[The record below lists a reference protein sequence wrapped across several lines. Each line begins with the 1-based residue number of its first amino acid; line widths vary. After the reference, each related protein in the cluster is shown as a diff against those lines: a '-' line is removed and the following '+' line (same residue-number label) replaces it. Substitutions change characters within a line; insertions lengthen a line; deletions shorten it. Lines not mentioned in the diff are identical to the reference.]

1 MEKNVMIVNLYV
13 AVDLAIAL
21 FALAVGC
28 FAALKAYKV
37 QEGIKGA
44 SADQRYE
51 LEKDFSLVSTVGW
64 MTLGTRILAIPLFW
78 ITVISLIP
86 AVPGAMC
93 EFGVFQAGA
102 PWSWADLGLKLFTM
116 FAFGG
121 WLFFDIIN
129 RKLKGSA
136 MMTSLSRGFVLIM
149 PLLFVDALLDI
160 SFFGGLKP
168 LVVPCCMVVY
178 SNTVPGLFN
187 VGCPFC
193 FITYQYPLLWGV
205 IAAYSVS
212 VALVIWSF
220 LFQRASNKMPEVQ
233 REISPLMRK
242 VMLACIILAIIGTVL
257 LVLQI
262 ELGAFSNV

>member
-1 MEKNVMIVNLYV
+1 MIVNLYV

-28 FAALKAYKV
+28 FAALKAYKM
-37 QEGIKGA
+37 EDRIKGT
-44 SADQRYE
+44 SGEQRYE
-51 LEKDFSLVSTVGW
+51 LEKDFYLVSTVGW

-78 ITVISLIP
+78 ITVVSLIP

-121 WLFFDIIN
+121 WLFYDIMN
-129 RKLKGSA
+129 RKLKSSN
-136 MMTSLSRGFVLIM
+136 MMASLSRGFVLIM
-149 PLLFVDALLDI
+149 PLLFLDALLDV

-187 VGCPFC
+187 IGCPFC

-212 VALVIWSF
+212 AALLVWSF
-220 LFQRASNKMPEVQ
+220 LFRRSSNKNLGDQ
-233 REISPLMRK
+233 TEISPLLRR
-242 VMLACIILAIIGTVL
+242 VMLVCLILAIVGTFL
-257 LVLQI
+257 LVMQI
-262 ELGAFSNV
+262 GLGNFRHV

>member
-1 MEKNVMIVNLYV
+1 MIVNLFV

-28 FAALKAYKV
+28 FAALKAYKI
-37 QEGIKGA
+37 EERIKAA
-44 SADQRYE
+44 SGDQRYE
-51 LEKDFSLVSTVGW
+51 LEKDFYLVSTVGW

-78 ITVISLIP
+78 ITVVSLIP

-121 WLFFDIIN
+121 WLFYDIMN
-129 RKLKGSA
+129 RKLKSSNLMA
-136 MMTSLSRGFVLIM
+136 SLSRGFVLLM
-149 PLLFVDALLDI
+149 PLLFIDALLDI

-178 SNTVPGLFN
+178 SNTLPGLFN
-187 VGCPFC
+187 IGCPFC

-212 VALVIWSF
+212 VALVVWSF
-220 LFQRASNKMPEVQ
+220 LFRRSLNKKNDDQ
-233 REISPLMRK
+233 KEISSLLQK
-242 VMLACIILAIIGTVL
+242 VMLACLILAIIGTFL
-257 LVLQI
+257 LVMQI
-262 ELGAFSNV
+262 GLGNFRNV

>member
-1 MEKNVMIVNLYV
+1 MIVNLYV

-28 FAALKAYKV
+28 FAALKAYKI
-37 QEGIKGA
+37 EERIKAA
-44 SADQRYE
+44 SGDQRYE
-51 LEKDFSLVSTVGW
+51 LEKDFYLVSTVGW

-78 ITVISLIP
+78 ITVVSLIP

-121 WLFFDIIN
+121 WLFYDIMN
-129 RKLKGSA
+129 RKLKSSS
-136 MMTSLSRGFVLIM
+136 MMASLSRGFVLLM
-149 PLLFVDALLDI
+149 PLLFIDALLDI

-187 VGCPFC
+187 IGCPFC

-212 VALVIWSF
+212 VALVVWSF
-220 LFQRASNKMPEVQ
+220 LFRRSLSKRNDDQK
-233 REISPLMRK
+233 EISPLLQK
-242 VMLACIILAIIGTVL
+242 VMLACLILAIIGTFL
-257 LVLQI
+257 LVMQI
-262 ELGAFSNV
+262 GLGNFRHV

>member
-1 MEKNVMIVNLYV
+1 MIVNLYV

-28 FAALKAYKV
+28 YAAYKAYKI
-37 QEGIKGA
+37 EANIKSA

-78 ITVISLIP
+78 ISVVSLIS

-102 PWSWADLGLKLFTM
+102 PWSWADLGLKFFTM

-121 WLFFDIIN
+121 WLFYDIMN
-129 RKLKGSA
+129 RKLRGSS
-136 MMTSLSRGFVLIM
+136 MMATLSRGFVLLL
-149 PLLFVDALLDI
+149 PLLFIDAILDI
-160 SFFGGLKP
+160 AFFGGLKP

-178 SNTVPGLFN
+178 SSTSPGLFN
-187 VGCPFC
+187 IGCPFC

-205 IAAYSVS
+205 IPAY
-212 VALVIWSF
+212 ALSMALLIWSF
-220 LFQRASNKMPEVQ
+220 LFRRSSRKLPGVQ
-233 REISPLMRK
+233 KEIPSLIRK
-242 VMLACIILAIIGTVL
+242 VMLVSIVLAVIGTFL
-257 LVLQI
+257 LILQVGW
-262 ELGAFSNV
+262 GAFSNV

>member
-1 MEKNVMIVNLYV
+1 MIVNLYV

-28 FAALKAYKV
+28 FTALKAYKV
-37 QEGIKGA
+37 EERIKEA
-44 SADQRYE
+44 SGDQRYE
-51 LEKDFSLVSTVGW
+51 LEKDFYLVSTVGW

-78 ITVISLIP
+78 ITVVSLIP

-121 WLFFDIIN
+121 WLFFDIMN
-129 RKLKGSA
+129 RKLKSST
-136 MMTSLSRGFVLIM
+136 MMASLSRGFVLLM
-149 PLLFVDALLDI
+149 PLLVIDALLDI
-160 SFFGGLKP
+160 SFFAGLKP

-178 SNTVPGLFN
+178 SNTVSGLFN
-187 VGCPFC
+187 IGCPFC

-205 IAAYSVS
+205 IAAYAVS
-212 VALVIWSF
+212 VALLGWSF
-220 LFQRASNKMPEVQ
+220 LFRRSSNKKLDDQKEV
-233 REISPLMRK
+233 SPLLQK
-242 VMLACIILAIIGTVL
+242 VMLACLILAIVGTVL
-257 LVLQI
+257 LVMQMG
-262 ELGAFSNV
+262 LGSFRNV

>member
-1 MEKNVMIVNLYV
+1 MIVNLYV

-28 FAALKAYKV
+28 FAAWKAYKV
-37 QEGIKGA
+37 EERIKGA
-44 SADQRYE
+44 SGDQRYE
-51 LEKDFSLVSTVGW
+51 LEKDFYLVSTVGW

-78 ITVISLIP
+78 ITVVSLIS

-121 WLFFDIIN
+121 WLFYDIMN
-129 RKLKGSA
+129 RKLKSSN
-136 MMTSLSRGFVLIM
+136 MMASLSRGFVLLM
-149 PLLFVDALLDI
+149 PLLVLDALLDI
-160 SFFGGLKP
+160 SFFAGLKP

-187 VGCPFC
+187 IGCPFC

-212 VALVIWSF
+212 AALLVWSF
-220 LFQRASNKMPEVQ
+220 LFRRSSSKNREVQ
-233 REISPLMRK
+233 KEISPLLRN
-242 VMLACIILAIIGTVL
+242 VLLVCLILAIVGTFL
-257 LVLQI
+257 LVMQI
-262 ELGAFSNV
+262 GLGNFRNV

>member
-1 MEKNVMIVNLYV
+1 MIVNLYV

-28 FAALKAYKV
+28 FTALKAYKV
-37 QEGIKGA
+37 EERIKGA
-44 SADQRYE
+44 SGDQRYE
-51 LEKDFSLVSTVGW
+51 LEKDFYLVSTVGW

-78 ITVISLIP
+78 ITVVSLIP

-121 WLFFDIIN
+121 WLFFDIMN
-129 RKLKGSA
+129 RKLKSST
-136 MMTSLSRGFVLIM
+136 MMASLSRGFVLLM
-149 PLLFVDALLDI
+149 PLLVIDALLDI
-160 SFFGGLKP
+160 SFFAGLKP

-187 VGCPFC
+187 IGCPFC

-205 IAAYSVS
+205 IAAYAVS
-212 VALVIWSF
+212 VALVVWSF
-220 LFQRASNKMPEVQ
+220 LFRRSSNKKLDDQKEV
-233 REISPLMRK
+233 SPLLQK
-242 VMLACIILAIIGTVL
+242 VMLACLILAIVGTVL
-257 LVLQI
+257 LVMQMG
-262 ELGAFSNV
+262 LGTFRNV

>member
-1 MEKNVMIVNLYV
+1 MIVNLYV

-28 FAALKAYKV
+28 FAAYKAYKI
-37 QEGIKGA
+37 EASIKGA

-64 MTLGTRILAIPLFW
+64 MTLGTRLIAIPLFW
-78 ITVISLIP
+78 FTVVSLISS
-86 AVPGAMC
+86 VPGAMC

-102 PWSWADLGLKLFTM
+102 PWSWADLGLKFFTM

-121 WLFFDIIN
+121 WLFFDLIN
-129 RKLKGSA
+129 RRLKSST
-136 MMTSLSRGFVLIM
+136 MMASLSRGFVLLL
-149 PLLFVDALLDI
+149 PLLFIDAFLDI

-178 SNTVPGLFN
+178 SNTTPGLFN

-205 IAAYSVS
+205 VAAYSVS
-212 VALVIWSF
+212 IGLVLWSF
-220 LFQRASNKMPEVQ
+220 LFQRSSNKNPEIKKQV
-233 REISPLMRK
+233 SPLMRK
-242 VMLACIILAIIGTVL
+242 AMLACLILAIIGTVL
-257 LVLQI
+257 LVMQI
-262 ELGAFSNV
+262 EWGSFSNV